1 MHTSFNA
8 LINNGTL
15 ATPNPLPFK
24 GKVAR
29 ATFAIGRA
37 RVGMGRVLHTINNPL
52 NSQMSAILP
61 IPLPTSPLKG
71 EESCVHRLA
80 PQGRGGQG
88 RRFKGYSIA
97 GTLKRAVRNI
107 SE

>member
-71 EESCVHRLA
+71 EELGKLA
-80 PQGRGGQG
+80 LMPL
-88 RRFKGYSIA
+88 KGEGAKA
-97 GTLKRAVRNI
+97 GCSRATAFPER
-107 SE
+107 